1 MRVVRQV
8 DERTAAVWDDWKG
21 QQPKPFDYGGTAAGS
36 VYVIDIGDTRQSIGF
51 YITDNRIFS
60 S

>member
-21 QQPKPFDYGGTAAGS
+21 QQPQPFDYGW
-36 VYVIDIGDTRQSIGF
+36 DDCWERLC
-51 YITDNRIFS
+51 NRHRTQ
-60 S
+60 